1 MKSVLGQKRD
11 PEKAAKRHEG
21 NGYELPDE
29 KLQQREKVYLIYQDM
44 GVIRSFNKLE
54 KTLRDK
60 HPELRVS
67 RPTLEKWST
76 QHNWTARVQQYDT
89 AQSNAAIARPAK
101 SFEQDPVEALMGLAT
116 KTLARAAAANTAV
129 TRPNEI
135 KSLIDAATNALKLV
149 AQMKAEQ
156 QTVTT
161 AEDIGRETERVLG
174 LVE

>member
-1 MKSVLGQKRD
+1 MA
-11 PEKAAKRHEG
+11 E
-21 NGYELPDE
+21 
-29 KLQQREKVYLIYQDM
+29 
-44 GVIRSFNKLE
+44 
-54 KTLRDK
+54 
-60 HPELRVS
+60 
-67 RPTLEKWST
+67 LEKWSV

-89 AQSNAAIARPAK
+89 AQSNVAIARPAK
-101 SFEQDPVEALMGLAT
+101 SFEQDPVDALMGLVT

-161 AEDIGRETERVLG
+161 AEDIGRETERVLL
-174 LVE
+174 LVEQRQRRDALELAIDICKAKGVNCAEPEAELKAL